1 MFNASNVAQW
11 KFIHFAPFITK
22 GPTGINATCPVLDGS
37 IKLVKE
43 IIFFQNKVSYVESAN
58 Y

>member
-11 KFIHFAPFITK
+11 KFIK